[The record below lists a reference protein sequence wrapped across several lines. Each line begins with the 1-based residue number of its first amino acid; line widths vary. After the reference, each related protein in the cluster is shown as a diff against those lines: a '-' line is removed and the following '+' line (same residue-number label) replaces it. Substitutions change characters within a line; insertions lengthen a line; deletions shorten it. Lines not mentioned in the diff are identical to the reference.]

1 MATTTLA
8 FLTTLSIFGSLAH
21 SHMIMNTPTPYNFQ
35 GTSRLVQV
43 NPLSNPA
50 FSFPCQGLTDT
61 VSVTPLTA
69 GSTQLVRFT
78 VGAQHGGGSCQFS
91 LTYDFPPPA
100 DKTRWKTIYTLI
112 GGCPV
117 SAAGNLPVTSPDQDG
132 RQDAAH
138 CGNDS
143 GVGCIREFEVPL
155 PRDLPNG
162 NATFA
167 WTWFNKIGN
176 REVYMNCAPVSI
188 SGGTGDEK
196 AFAALPALFLAN
208 VEGECTTGLG
218 VLNIPNPG
226 LYGRV
231 LEPPMLGSEGNCPKA
246 AGMPVFEGDSGSG
259 NGSAEVVS
267 STIPV
272 SAPVASAPSAS
283 TAFPAPSG
291 FVTLTTSAGDAVTST
306 ATGTAPVPKLPNATT
321 IPGLLASQPCS
332 PNGALICF
340 DPTSFGLCANGRA
353 IPQPVAAGTTCNN
366 GKIQRRRATILFW

>member
-112 GGCPV
+112 GGCPA
-117 SAAGNLPVTSPDQDG
+117 SAAGNLPVTSTDQDG

-143 GVGCIREFEVPL
+143 G
-155 PRDLPNG
+155 
-162 NATFA
+162 
-167 WTWFNKIGN
+167 
-176 REVYMNCAPVSI
+176 
-188 SGGTGDEK
+188 
-196 AFAALPALFLAN
+196 
-208 VEGECTTGLG
+208 
-218 VLNIPNPG
+218 
-226 LYGRV
+226 
-231 LEPPMLGSEGNCPKA
+231 
-246 AGMPVFEGDSGSG
+246 
-259 NGSAEVVS
+259 AE
-267 STIPV
+267 
-272 SAPVASAPSAS
+272 
-283 TAFPAPSG
+283 
-291 FVTLTTSAGDAVTST
+291 
-306 ATGTAPVPKLPNATT
+306 
-321 IPGLLASQPCS
+321 
-332 PNGALICF
+332 
-340 DPTSFGLCANGRA
+340 
-353 IPQPVAAGTTCNN
+353 
-366 GKIQRRRATILFW
+366 